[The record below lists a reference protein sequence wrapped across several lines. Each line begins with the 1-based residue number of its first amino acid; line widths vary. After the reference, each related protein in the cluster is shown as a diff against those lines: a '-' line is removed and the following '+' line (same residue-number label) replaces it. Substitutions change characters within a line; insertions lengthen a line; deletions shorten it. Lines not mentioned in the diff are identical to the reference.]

1 MLVEF
6 SWLAFVNLNG
16 FVQIYVNLEETV
28 IKLHY
33 MLRPWSDK
41 GTLSSSMSSV
51 NYVLL
56 IY

>member
-28 IKLHY
+28 IKLYY

>member
-28 IKLHY
+28 IKLYY
-33 MLRPWSDK
+33 MLRP
-41 GTLSSSMSSV
+41 
-51 NYVLL
+51 
-56 IY
+56 